1 MDGKGTR
8 VEEISDDNES
18 DDAMA
23 VEANDGI
30 SKEAGEE
37 NKTKQIRRFNKCL
50 LIFQPREQ
58 QLASNNRGW
67 GRGNR

>member
-1 MDGKGTR
+1 M
-8 VEEISDDNES
+8 VEEIPDDNES

-23 VEANDGI
+23 VEADDGI
-30 SKEAGEE
+30 SKEAGEK

-50 LIFQPREQ
+50 LIFQAKEQ